1 MRQATHPGP
10 PSEPRLEIVPGKG
23 RPVDVTLSAECSL
36 EEAVAA
42 ALAEVKGTA
51 WLVIE
56 AAGVATLDTL
66 H

>member
-1 MRQATHPGP
+1 MPGT
-10 PSEPRLEIVPGKG
+10 G
-23 RPVDVTLSAECSL
+23 RPIDVTLSVECSL

-56 AAGVATLDTL
+56 AAGVATLDYVMPAYPRSGDDD